1 MENKQNKPM
10 SIKEQ
15 LMRISAFRRDLKE
28 VVNNPGNDLSYDGT
42 CELIFDPKERRFKLK
57 FNFYWDAKAD
67 WDYNH
72 APRYQKYK
80 EDRKYIT
87 KYWSDE
93 FLEAHEDSIQDD
105 GTFYPSYIEEEG
117 IFDPSERIE
126 IDDGIYSTG
135 CQYFNDRNWKD
146 QNLLEWKWD
155 VLEEIGFDKLA
166 EDAFKKSTEKQLLI
180 KQLEADQK
188 NVKSEAVKTFIE
200 ERILSIKEDFK
211 SKFADSYFTELL
223 AEK

>member
-15 LMRISAFRRDLKE
+15 LMRIGAFSRDLKE
-28 VVNNPGNDLSYDGT
+28 VVYNPGDDLSYDFT
-42 CELIFDPKERRFKLK
+42 EELIFDPKEKRFKLK
-57 FNFYWDAKAD
+57 FNFYWDAKET

-80 EDRKYIT
+80 EDRKYIA
-87 KYWSDE
+87 KYWSEE
-93 FLEAHEDSIQDD
+93 FREIHEDSIQDD
-105 GTFYPSYIEEEG
+105 GTFYPSFIEEEG

-126 IDDGIYSTG
+126 IDDGIYSTDH
-135 CQYFNDRNWKD
+135 QYFNDRNWKD
-146 QNLLEWKWD
+146 QSPLEWKWD
-155 VLEEIGFDKLA
+155 VLGAIGFDKLA

-188 NVKSEAVKTFIE
+188 NVKSEAVKIFIDE
-200 ERILSIKEDFK
+200 QILSIEEDFK
-211 SKFADSYFTELL
+211 GKFADSYFTELL